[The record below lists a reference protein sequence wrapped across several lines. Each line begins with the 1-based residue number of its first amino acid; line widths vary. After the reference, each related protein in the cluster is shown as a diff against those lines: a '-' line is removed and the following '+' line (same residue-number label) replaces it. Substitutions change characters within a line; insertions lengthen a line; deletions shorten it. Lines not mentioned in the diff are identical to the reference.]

1 MLFEE
6 NKLMMVFEALKA
18 ENTYISWHP
27 KSKFQKNPISELIL

>member
-18 ENTYISWHP
+18 ENTYMYILAP
-27 KSKFQKNPISELIL
+27 KVKIPEKSHI